1 MAHTFECRRCGT
13 LVMWEL
19 DDRTGK
25 FCLVDTNNGNPRH
38 RCALDINYVRAR
50 RLRDAKQA
58 ANQHLRN
65 LEGNNQ

>member
-1 MAHTFECRRCGT
+1 
-13 LVMWEL
+13 MWEL